1 MRKFL
6 LLIILLVIPQNLFSH
21 ASHYKNYKKIEMN
34 IFKDGK
40 KIGYCNYIFNQKNGL
55 LEVYNKTNFEV
66 KLFGVKIFAIESI
79 GVEKYKNDKLLL
91 FKSETLQNDK
101 KKFVNLKFNEN
112 EGNYDIKGSSYT
124 GKANS
129 EYIIGNWWNHKILQS
144 ETQISP
150 LSGSIKNQ
158 IVTFIKKEKIK
169 INGKEY
175 LAHKFSL
182 KSKEKNLEDD
192 KKLDFK
198 IWLDPEKNLII
209 KVAYNRMGNWVYI
222 LKNIELN

>member
-91 FKSETLQNDK
+91 FESETLQNDK
-101 KKFVNLKFNEN
+101 KKFVKLKFNEN
-112 EGNYDIKGSSYT
+112 EGVHDIKGSSYT

-150 LSGSIKNQ
+150 LSGSIKSQ

-209 KVAYNRMGNWVYI
+209 KVAYNRMGNWEYI

>member
-1 MRKFL
+1 M
-6 LLIILLVIPQNLFSH
+6 
-21 ASHYKNYKKIEMN
+21 
-34 IFKDGK
+34 
-40 KIGYCNYIFNQKNGL
+40 
-55 LEVYNKTNFEV
+55 
-66 KLFGVKIFAIESI
+66 
-79 GVEKYKNDKLLL
+79 
-91 FKSETLQNDK
+91 
-101 KKFVNLKFNEN
+101 
-112 EGNYDIKGSSYT
+112 
-124 GKANS
+124 
-129 EYIIGNWWNHKILQS
+129 
-144 ETQISP
+144 
-150 LSGSIKNQ
+150 SGSIKKQ

-209 KVAYNRMGNWVYI
+209 KVAYNRMGNWEYI

>member
-1 MRKFL
+1 MKKLL
-6 LLIILLVIPQNLFSH
+6 LLIILIVIPQNLFSH
-21 ASHYKNYKKIEMN
+21 ASHYKNYKKIEMD

-40 KIGYCNYIFNQKNGL
+40 KIGYCNYVFNQKNGL

-66 KLFGVKIFAIESI
+66 KLFGVKIFAIESV

-91 FKSETLQNDK
+91 FESETLQNDK
-101 KKFVNLKFNEN
+101 KKFVKLKFNEN
-112 EGNYDIKGSSYT
+112 EGVYDIKGSSYT

-158 IVTFIKKEKIK
+158 IVAFIKKEKIK

-209 KVAYNRMGNWVYI
+209 KVDYNRMGNWEYI